1 MVLVPPFSHHTPLS
15 FGYHDA
21 NHSTIVLFPSRR
33 TLVTVTLS
41 SVLGGAV
48 AIGVSGWLALQTP
61 DSPTGSPQPSHDR
74 QYVSLGRAYLPQLGK
89 AYAAA
94 WDQGAKALDS
104 GQGISAA
111 LDTVAQTWTAN
122 RTEIYDKLLTPE
134 LAKIVPESVKDSDI
148 TPTERAAMA
157 AAWRGFALGLS
168 K

>member
-1 MVLVPPFSHHTPLS
+1 MNNTMLITRLWS
-15 FGYHDA
+15 
-21 NHSTIVLFPSRR
+21 LFPSRR

-48 AIGVSGWLALQTP
+48 AIGMSDWLLTS
-61 DSPTGSPQPSHDR
+61 DGPTGSPKPATDR
-74 QYVSLGRAYLPQLGK
+74 RYVSLGRAYLPQLGN

-134 LAKIVPESVKDSDI
+134 LAKIVSESVKDSDV
-148 TPTERAAMA
+148 TPAERAAMA
-157 AAWRGFALGLS
+157 AAWRGLAVGL
-168 K
+168 KK

>member
-1 MVLVPPFSHHTPLS
+1 MNLFTRLWS
-15 FGYHDA
+15 
-21 NHSTIVLFPSRR
+21 LFPDRR

-41 SVLGGAV
+41 SVLGGAL
-48 AIGVSGWLALQTP
+48 AIGVADWLRTFEG
-61 DSPTGSPQPSHDR
+61 PTGNPQPSRDR
-74 QYVSLGRAYLPQLGK
+74 RFVSLGRAYLPQLGK

-111 LDTVAQTWTAN
+111 LDTVAQTWTAS

-134 LAKIVPESVKDSDI
+134 LAKIVAESVKDSDI

>member
-1 MVLVPPFSHHTPLS
+1 MVLV
-15 FGYHDA
+15 
-21 NHSTIVLFPSRR
+21 SRPC

-41 SVLGGAV
+41 SVLGGAL
-48 AIGVSGWLALQTP
+48 AIGVADRLQT
-61 DSPTGSPQPSHDR
+61 SKGPTGNPQPSHDR
-74 QYVSLGRAYLPQLGK
+74 RFVSLGRIYLPQLGK

-122 RTEIYDKLLTPE
+122 RTAIYDKLLTPE

-148 TPTERAAMA
+148 TPTERARWPPPGA
-157 AAWRGFALGLS
+157 AS
-168 K
+168 P

>member
-1 MVLVPPFSHHTPLS
+1 MTTTMLITRLRS
-15 FGYHDA
+15 
-21 NHSTIVLFPSRR
+21 LFPGRR

-48 AIGVSGWLALQTP
+48 AIGVSDWLE
-61 DSPTGSPQPSHDR
+61 SGSPSGTPQPPHDR
-74 QYVSLGRAYLPQLGK
+74 RYVSLGRAYLLQLGK

-94 WDQGAKALDS
+94 WDQGAKALDA

-134 LAKIVPESVKDSDI
+134 LAKIVSESVKDSDV
-148 TPTERAAMA
+148 TPAERAALA

-168 K
+168 R